1 MDLSKMERI
10 KNWIKTEIE
19 AEADVYPYKCKEC
32 PAKFKEIEKAKDHF
46 ETKHVSFTEFVSVL
60 KPTMKAM
67 VLKQSSEQQYS

>member
-46 ETKHVSFTEFVSVL
+46 ETKHVSFTEFVPVL
-60 KPTMKAM
+60 KAYDEDYGVEAVK
-67 VLKQSSEQQYS
+67 

>member
-1 MDLSKMERI
+1 MERI

-46 ETKHVSFTEFVSVL
+46 ETKHVSFTEFVPVL
-60 KPTMKAM
+60 KACDEGNGVEIVKLTVIFMTRM
-67 VLKQSSEQQYS
+67 L